1 MSETVVALVALFL
14 VMAGGR
20 WLMLRRRPERSHV
33 HVPVT
38 SGVLVMR
45 PQRRIGIMLGIGAL
59 LPAVVLAAFAARAF
73 VDSRV
78 GSAGLVASAMIAL
91 AALAVSAHQFATA
104 FRTRVVVR
112 DTGIE
117 RVGVFTRRSVGWG
130 AIARVGYNAQQR
142 WFFLTLSDGS
152 HLWISEGLLGIG
164 DFATIALRRLPEA
177 SLRADPVGREA
188 LEDVAEEARQAAA
201 DAGPSRP

>member
-20 WLMLRRRPERSHV
+20 WLLRRRPAPAQV

-38 SGVLVMR
+38 SGALVMR

-59 LPAVVLAAFAARAF
+59 LPALVLAAFEARAWGAG
-73 VDSRV
+73 RA
-78 GSAGLVASAMIAL
+78 GTAGLVFGAVVTLGLL
-91 AALAVSAHQFATA
+91 AGSAHQFASA
-104 FRTRVVVR
+104 FRARVVVH

-117 RVGVFTRRSVGWG
+117 RVGVLKRRSVGWG
-130 AIARVGYNAQQR
+130 AIARVGYNARQR

-152 HLWISEGLLGIG
+152 HLWISEDLRGIG
-164 DFATIALRRLPEA
+164 EFAAIALRRLPEA
-177 SLRADPVGREA
+177 ALRADPVGREA
-188 LEDVAEEARQAAA
+188 LEDVAEEARQDAAE
-201 DAGPSRP
+201 AGSRRP

>member
-1 MSETVVALVALFL
+1 MTEAVVALVVLFL

-20 WLMLRRRPERSHV
+20 WLLLRRRPERSHTA
-33 HVPVT
+33 VPFT
-38 SGVLVMR
+38 DGVLVMR

-59 LPAVVLAAFAARAF
+59 LPAVVLVAFAARALT
-73 VDSRV
+73 DGRE
-78 GSAGLVASAMIAL
+78 GHAGVVASAMVAL

-104 FRTRVVVR
+104 FRSRVVVR

-117 RVGVFTRRSVGWG
+117 RVGVLTRRSVGWG

-152 HLWISEGLLGIG
+152 HLWISEGLAGIG
-164 DFATIALRRLPEA
+164 EFAAMALRRIPEA
-177 SLRADPVGREA
+177 ALRADPVGREA
-188 LEDVAEEARQAAA
+188 LEDVAEEARESAEAPA
-201 DAGPSRP
+201 SRP